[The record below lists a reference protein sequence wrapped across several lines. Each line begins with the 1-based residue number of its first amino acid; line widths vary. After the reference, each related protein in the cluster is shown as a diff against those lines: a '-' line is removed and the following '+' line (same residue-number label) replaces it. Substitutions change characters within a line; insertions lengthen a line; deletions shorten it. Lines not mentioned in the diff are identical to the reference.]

1 MTTKRDINWNAL
13 KSYKCP
19 KDGAV
24 LKDIGDYHTC
34 TKCIF
39 SINKEKFDSIVS
51 DKFSKKRE
59 PTEEERLSE
68 LNNLGRGEVSESF
81 LD

>member
-1 MTTKRDINWNAL
+1 MNWNAL
-13 KSYKCP
+13 KNYKCP

-24 LKDIGDYHTC
+24 LKDIGHYHAC

-51 DKFSKKRE
+51 DKYTKRRE
-59 PTEEERLSE
+59 PTQEEKLSE
-68 LNNLGRGEVSESF
+68 LNNLGRKEVSESF
-81 LD
+81 FN

>member
-1 MTTKRDINWNAL
+1 MNWNAL

-19 KDGAV
+19 KDGLP
-24 LKDIGDYHTC
+24 LKDIGEYHAC

-39 SINKEKFDSIVS
+39 SINKSKFDSIVS
-51 DKFSKKRE
+51 DKYQPKFRSE
-59 PTEEERLSE
+59 TDNLSD
-68 LNNLGRGEVSESF
+68 LNNLGRKPVSEDFSDSNY